1 MENSGFGGGVAA
13 VNQGSISDCVVEAS
27 LGETETQVYA
37 IFRDYLEYA
46 KNISFKDFNDR
57 MNASGPAFLGGIVG
71 SNTGTISYC
80 EFNGTNDEAVLLKVI
95 LKRL

>member
-1 MENSGFGGGVAA
+1 MVSNLKITSSLIVAENSGFGGGVAA

-46 KNISFKDFNDR
+46 KNISLK
-57 MNASGPAFLGGIVG
+57 
-71 SNTGTISYC
+71 ISMI
-80 EFNGTNDEAVLLKVI
+80 G
-95 LKRL
+95 